1 MSRAGAV
8 PRLHFD
14 HDAVPWKLCRHLGL
28 RPVDEVG
35 ADTEEERD
43 AEQRGEHGERGPH
56 GRGSELRFV
65 WRWCRR

>member
-43 AEQRGEHGERGPH
+43 PEQRGEHGERGPH
-56 GRGSELRFV
+56 GGGSELRFV
-65 WRWCRR
+65 WWWCRR